1 MHNDIR
7 RHEPFESTRSASSQP
22 KDTDF
27 SSVLEPE
34 SGLCF
39 FPAGAW
45 KERSDP
51 EAIVLLILSPTAGL
65 LTSRDAAGNPTRTPT
80 ATETVWFVPARTP
93 FAAHW
98 HGPVSIIC
106 LRPLTEAY
114 EFPFPRVFRLVDL
127 ARLDWELNRLYL
139 SFQQALSAQPS
150 IANLLTRRVLA
161 VLAENETHWRTAG
174 LSTERVQATCDF
186 IEEHLSQNLSREL
199 LAEADGQSL
208 HHFVRMFKLRTGMTL
223 RQYIARRRC
232 FRARELIESG
242 ERLAEVAAAVGF
254 FDQPEMCRKFN
265 DVFGCPPSKFAPDP
279 FS

>member
-1 MHNDIR
+1 MQNEHPH
-7 RHEPFESTRSASSQP
+7 HEPFESTRPESKQPTGPSFDSA
-22 KDTDF
+22 
-27 SSVLEPE
+27 LEPE

-39 FPAGAW
+39 FPAGTW

-51 EAIVLLILSPTAGL
+51 ETIVLLILSATPGL
-65 LTSRDAAGNPTRTPT
+65 LTSRDSAGAPTRTPT
-80 ATETVWFVPARTP
+80 ATETVWFIPARTP

-98 HGPVSIIC
+98 HGPVSIVC
-106 LRPLTEAY
+106 LRPVTEAF
-114 EFPFPRVFRLVDL
+114 ESPLPRVFRLVDL
-127 ARLDWELNRLYL
+127 ARLDWELSRLCL
-139 SFQQALSAQPS
+139 SFQQALCAQPS
-150 IANLLTRRVLA
+150 IANLVSRRVLA

-174 LSTERVQATCDF
+174 LSNERLQATCDL
-186 IEEHLSQNLSREL
+186 IEEHLAQNISREL

-208 HHFVRMFKLRTGMTL
+208 HHFVRMFKLRTGLTL

-242 ERLAEVAAAVGF
+242 ERLAEAAAAVGF

-279 FS
+279 LS